1 MKKKYNVTVNGE
13 KYEVEVELIDDEK
26 DNAGDRPVI
35 TGDHAAASVK
45 EDHYAAAP
53 QPKQVSDSDIA
64 VRAPMPGTVLKVNV
78 NPGDTFKKGQCL
90 LILEAMKMENEIGA
104 PEDGTVSSVMTGEGR
119 TVAAKD
125 VLIYYRK

>member
-1 MKKKYNVTVNGE
+1 
-13 KYEVEVELIDDEK
+13 
-26 DNAGDRPVI
+26 
-35 TGDHAAASVK
+35 
-45 EDHYAAAP
+45 
-53 QPKQVSDSDIA
+53 
-64 VRAPMPGTVLKVNV
+64 MPGTVLKVNV

-104 PEDGTVSSVMTGEGR
+104 PEDGTVTSVMTGEGR